1 MSKYEL
7 KLMLNKLP
15 ILLVFVFCSSVFS
28 YQEGIAK
35 NDVIEIAYRDYG
47 PIDGRP
53 ILLITGLGAQ
63 LTLWPQFLIED
74 LQANNFRPI
83 VFDNRD
89 VGLSTRFSSQPS
101 QVINYLKYFLFLP
114 INSEYTIED
123 MAADGLAVLD
133 HLKIDSAHI
142 LGMSMGGMISQVLV
156 AQNQNRVKSF
166 TMISSTA
173 STPNPFNGPKFKVTQ
188 QLLKRSAAKDDIENR
203 IDQSIKLFE
212 MIGTPGKNYDTPQFR
227 NNMRA
232 YIKRGGDD
240 GGFLRQMAA
249 ITGSKNRKEL
259 LRSINSPTLIIHGD
273 IDPLIKV
280 KNAISAHELI
290 KSSELQVIDGMGHL
304 LDEEVYA
311 KFQKSF
317 MVFLREHS

>member
-1 MSKYEL
+1 MCHR
-7 KLMLNKLP
+7 KLLF
-15 ILLVFVFCSSVFS
+15 LLLIFCIHVSSFE
-28 YQEGIAK
+28 EGFAK
-35 NDVIEIAYRDYG
+35 NQSINIAFRDYG
-47 PIDGRP
+47 PINATP
-53 ILLITGLGAQ
+53 ILLVTGLGAQ
-63 LTLWPQFLIED
+63 LTLWPEFLIKD
-74 LQANNFRPI
+74 LQENNFRPI

-101 QVINYLKYFLFLP
+101 QTLNYIKYFLFIP

-123 MAADGLAVLD
+123 MASDGIAVLD
-133 HLKIDSAHI
+133 HLDIDSAHI

-156 AQNQNRVKSF
+156 AQHPQRTKSF

-188 QLLKRSAAKDDIENR
+188 QLLKRSAAKNDIEGR

-212 MIGTPGKNYDTPQFR
+212 LIGTPGKSYDTPQFR

-232 YIKRGGDD
+232 YIERGGDD

-249 ITGSKNRKEL
+249 IIGSENRKEL
-259 LRSINSPTLIIHGD
+259 LKSINTPTLIIHGD

-280 KNAISAHELI
+280 KNAYSAKKLI
-290 KSSELQVIDGMGHL
+290 QSSELEIVEGMGHM
-304 LDEEVYA
+304 LDEESYE
-311 KFQKSF
+311 KFKF
-317 MVFLREHS
+317 RFIDFLNK

>member
-1 MSKYEL
+1 MHHR
-7 KLMLNKLP
+7 KLLF
-15 ILLVFVFCSSVFS
+15 LLLIFCIHVSPFE
-28 YQEGIAK
+28 EGFAK
-35 NDVIEIAYRDYG
+35 NQSINIAFRDYG
-47 PIDGRP
+47 PINATP
-53 ILLITGLGAQ
+53 ILLVTGLGAQ
-63 LTLWPQFLIED
+63 LTLWPEFLIRD
-74 LQANNFRPI
+74 LQENNFRPI

-101 QVINYLKYFLFLP
+101 QTLNYIKYFLFIP

-123 MAADGLAVLD
+123 MASDGIAVLD
-133 HLKIDSAHI
+133 HLDIDSAHI

-156 AQNQNRVKSF
+156 AQHPQRTKSF

-188 QLLKRSAAKDDIENR
+188 QLLKRSAAKNDIEGR

-212 MIGTPGKNYDTPQFR
+212 LIGTPGKSYDTPQFR

-232 YIKRGGDD
+232 YIERGGDD

-249 ITGSKNRKEL
+249 IIGSQNRKEL
-259 LRSINSPTLIIHGD
+259 LKSINTPTLIIHGD

-280 KNAISAHELI
+280 KNAYSAKKLI
-290 KSSELQVIDGMGHL
+290 QSSELEIVEGMGHM
-304 LDEEVYA
+304 LDEESYE
-311 KFQKSF
+311 KFNF
-317 MVFLREHS
+317 RLIDFLNK

>member
-1 MSKYEL
+1 
-7 KLMLNKLP
+7 MLNKLP

-101 QVINYLKYFLFLP
+101 QAINYLKYFLFLP

-123 MAADGLAVLD
+123 MASDGLAVLD

-188 QLLKRSAAKDDIENR
+188 QLLKRSAAKDNIEKR

-280 KNAISAHELI
+280 KNALSAHELI
-290 KSSELQVIDGMGHL
+290 KSSELQIIDGMGHL
-304 LDEEVYA
+304 LDEEAYA
-311 KFQKSF
+311 KFHKSF

>member
-1 MSKYEL
+1 
-7 KLMLNKLP
+7 MLNKLP

-28 YQEGIAK
+28 YQEGVAK
-35 NDVIEIAYRDYG
+35 NDVVEIAYRDYG

-173 STPNPFNGPKFKVTQ
+173 STPNPFNGPKFRVTQ

-290 KSSELQVIDGMGHL
+290 TSSELQIIDGMGHL
-304 LDEEVYA
+304 LDEEAYA

>member
-1 MSKYEL
+1 
-7 KLMLNKLP
+7 MLNKLP

-280 KNAISAHELI
+280 KNAITAHELI

>member
-1 MSKYEL
+1 MHHR
-7 KLMLNKLP
+7 KLLF
-15 ILLVFVFCSSVFS
+15 LLLIFCIHVSSFE
-28 YQEGIAK
+28 EGFAK
-35 NDVIEIAYRDYG
+35 NQSINIAFRDYG
-47 PIDGRP
+47 PINATP
-53 ILLITGLGAQ
+53 ILLVTGLGAQ
-63 LTLWPQFLIED
+63 LTLWPEFLIKD
-74 LQANNFRPI
+74 LQENNFRPI

-101 QVINYLKYFLFLP
+101 QTLNYIKYFLFIP

-123 MAADGLAVLD
+123 MASDGIAVLD
-133 HLKIDSAHI
+133 HLDINSAHI

-156 AQNQNRVKSF
+156 AQHPQRTKSF

-188 QLLKRSAAKDDIENR
+188 QLLKRSADKNDIEGR

-212 MIGTPGKNYDTPQFR
+212 LIGTPGKSYDTPQFR

-232 YIKRGGDD
+232 YIERGGDD

-249 ITGSKNRKEL
+249 IIGSQNRKEL
-259 LRSINSPTLIIHGD
+259 LKSINTPTLIIHGD

-280 KNAISAHELI
+280 KNAYSAKKLI
-290 KSSELQVIDGMGHL
+290 QSSELEIVEGMGHM
-304 LDEEVYA
+304 LDEESYE
-311 KFQKSF
+311 KFKF
-317 MVFLREHS
+317 RFIDFLNK

>member
-1 MSKYEL
+1 
-7 KLMLNKLP
+7 
-15 ILLVFVFCSSVFS
+15 
-28 YQEGIAK
+28 
-35 NDVIEIAYRDYG
+35 
-47 PIDGRP
+47 
-53 ILLITGLGAQ
+53 
-63 LTLWPQFLIED
+63 
-74 LQANNFRPI
+74 
-83 VFDNRD
+83 
-89 VGLSTRFSSQPS
+89 
-101 QVINYLKYFLFLP
+101 
-114 INSEYTIED
+114 

-188 QLLKRSAAKDDIENR
+188 QLLKRSAAKDNIEKR

>member
-1 MSKYEL
+1 
-7 KLMLNKLP
+7 MLSKLP

-28 YQEGIAK
+28 YQEGIAIY
-35 NDVIEIAYRDYG
+35 DAIEIAYRDYG

-188 QLLKRSAAKDDIENR
+188 QLLKRSTAKDDIENR

-290 KSSELQVIDGMGHL
+290 TSSELQIIDGMGHL
-304 LDEEVYA
+304 LDEEAYA

>member
-1 MSKYEL
+1 MHHK
-7 KLMLNKLP
+7 K
-15 ILLVFVFCSSVFS
+15 IFFLLIIFCIHAFSSE
-28 YQEGIAK
+28 EGFAK
-35 NDVIEIAYRDYG
+35 NQSINIAYRDYG
-47 PIDGRP
+47 PINGTP
-53 ILLITGLGAQ
+53 VLLVTGLGAQ
-63 LTLWPQFLIED
+63 LTLWPEFLIKD
-74 LQANNFRPI
+74 LQENNFRPI

-101 QVINYLKYFLFLP
+101 QTLNYLKYFLFIP

-123 MAADGLAVLD
+123 MALDGIAVLD

-156 AQNQNRVKSF
+156 AQHPKRVKSF

-188 QLLKRSAAKDDIENR
+188 QLLKRSAAKNDIEGR

-212 MIGTPGKNYDTPQFR
+212 LIGTPGKNYDTPQFR
-227 NNMRA
+227 KNMRA
-232 YIKRGGDD
+232 YIERAGDD

-249 ITGSKNRKEL
+249 IIGSQNRKEL
-259 LRSINSPTLIIHGD
+259 LKTIITPTLIIHGD

-280 KNAISAHELI
+280 KNAYSAERLI
-290 KSSELQVIDGMGHL
+290 QSSELEIVEGMGHM
-304 LDEEVYA
+304 LDEESYE
-311 KFQKSF
+311 KFKF
-317 MVFLREHS
+317 RLINFLNR